1 MNNYTKVSNQVL
13 EDATLSLKAKGLFA
27 YLVKLPEGWKIRIV
41 ELAKHH
47 KDSRDSIRTG
57 ITELL
62 DAGYLKRLGRSRD
75 KGQLKDYEYRINTDF
90 QPRTEKPT
98 LENPVQVEPRTENP
112 VQADFAPAQVKPD
125 IAPRPEKPTLE
136 KPTLEKPT
144 LENPTLYI
152 KDLERKKEKIN
163 KKEKVAV
170 ARSSRRQIEY
180 TTAFESFW
188 KLYRDHCYPTAGD
201 KERAFHAF
209 QRCLQEQLTADQIE
223 QSAVNYC
230 LAQRERNLDTR
241 HAERFLKQADF
252 VRDFLE
258 AKPLQSEAATPQRY
272 QSADEKNRSVLDAF
286 LKGDAN
292 GKQGNDSP
300 SADRVFS
307 QHRKDDTKRVAL
319 SLVAAVQRR
328 TG

>member
-1 MNNYTKVSNQVL
+1 MNSYTKVANQVL

-57 ITELL
+57 IIELL
-62 DAGYLKRLGRSRD
+62 DAGYLERLGRSRD
-75 KGQLKDYEYRINTDF
+75 KGQLKDYEYRINTDIA
-90 QPRTEKPT
+90 PRPEKPT
-98 LENPVQVEPRTENP
+98 LENP

-152 KDLERKKEKIN
+152 KDLERKDLIKEKT
-163 KKEKVAV
+163 KQKEKTPLPAWLSEELWKDFTEHRKLLKTPITPLAESRILKTLEQVAAQHSEAE
-170 ARSSRRQIEY
+170 ARQ
-180 TTAFESFW
+180 
-188 KLYRDHCYPTAGD
+188 C
-201 KERAFHAF
+201 
-209 QRCLQEQLTADQIE
+209 
-223 QSAVNYC
+223 
-230 LAQRERNLDTR
+230 LDTSIAMGWKGVFPPR
-241 HAERFLKQADF
+241 AQA
-252 VRDFLE
+252 
-258 AKPLQSEAATPQRY
+258 AMSQRY
-272 QSADEKNRSVLDAF
+272 QSADEKNQAVLDNF
-286 LKGDAN
+286 LKEDTN

-307 QHRKDDTKRVAL
+307 QHRKDDTKRAAL

>member
-27 YLVKLPEGWKIRIV
+27 YIVKLPEGWKIRIV

-47 KDSRDSIRTG
+47 KDSRDSVRTAML
-57 ITELL
+57 ELIK
-62 DAGYLKRLGRSRD
+62 AGYLKRLGRSRD

-90 QPRTEKPT
+90 Q
-98 LENPVQVEPRTENP
+98 
-112 VQADFAPAQVKPD
+112 
-125 IAPRPEKPTLE
+125 PRPEKPTLE

-152 KDLERKKEKIN
+152 KDLERKDLIKEKT
-163 KKEKVAV
+163 KQKEKTPLPAWLSEELWKDFVEHRKLLRKPLTPLAVTRILNTLNEVAADYSEDE
-170 ARSSRRQIEY
+170 ARQ
-180 TTAFESFW
+180 
-188 KLYRDHCYPTAGD
+188 C
-201 KERAFHAF
+201 
-209 QRCLQEQLTADQIE
+209 
-223 QSAVNYC
+223 
-230 LAQRERNLDTR
+230 LDTSI
-241 HAERFLKQADF
+241 ANGWLGVFPPKAQ
-252 VRDFLE
+252 
-258 AKPLQSEAATPQRY
+258 AATPQRY
-272 QSADEKNRSVLDAF
+272 QSADEKNQAVLDDF

-307 QHRKDDTKRVAL
+307 QHRKDDTKRAAL
-319 SLVAAVQRR
+319 SLVAGLQRR

>member
-57 ITELL
+57 IIELL
-62 DAGYLKRLGRSRD
+62 DAGYLERLGRSRD

-90 QPRTEKPT
+90 QPRQEKPT

-125 IAPRPEKPTLE
+125 IAPRTEKPTLE

-152 KDLERKKEKIN
+152 KDLERKDLIKEKTN
-163 KKEKVAV
+163 KKERTPLPAWLSEELWEDFKEHRKQLKSPITPLAATRILKTLNQVAADYSEAE
-170 ARSSRRQIEY
+170 ARQ
-180 TTAFESFW
+180 
-188 KLYRDHCYPTAGD
+188 C
-201 KERAFHAF
+201 
-209 QRCLQEQLTADQIE
+209 
-223 QSAVNYC
+223 
-230 LAQRERNLDTR
+230 LDTSI
-241 HAERFLKQADF
+241 ANGWLGVFPPKAQ
-252 VRDFLE
+252 
-258 AKPLQSEAATPQRY
+258 AATSPRY
-272 QSADEKNRSVLDAF
+272 QSLDERNQSVFDDF

-307 QHRKDDTKRVAL
+307 QHRKDDTKRAAL
-319 SLVAAVQRR
+319 NLVAGLQRR

>member
-1 MNNYTKVSNQVL
+1 MNSYTKVANQVL

-57 ITELL
+57 IIELL
-62 DAGYLKRLGRSRD
+62 DAGYLERLGRSRD
-75 KGQLKDYEYRINTDF
+75 KGQLKDYEYRITTDF
-90 QPRTEKPT
+90 QPRPEKPT
-98 LENPVQVEPRTENP
+98 L
-112 VQADFAPAQVKPD
+112 
-125 IAPRPEKPTLE
+125 EKPTLE

-152 KDLERKKEKIN
+152 KDLERKDLIKEKT
-163 KKEKVAV
+163 KQKEKTPLPAWLSEELWKDFTEHRKLLKTPITPLAESRILKTLEQVAAQHSEAE
-170 ARSSRRQIEY
+170 ARQ
-180 TTAFESFW
+180 
-188 KLYRDHCYPTAGD
+188 C
-201 KERAFHAF
+201 
-209 QRCLQEQLTADQIE
+209 
-223 QSAVNYC
+223 
-230 LAQRERNLDTR
+230 LDTSIAMGWKGVFPPR
-241 HAERFLKQADF
+241 AQA
-252 VRDFLE
+252 
-258 AKPLQSEAATPQRY
+258 AMSQRY
-272 QSADEKNRSVLDAF
+272 QSADEKNQAVLDNF
-286 LKGDAN
+286 LKEDTN

-307 QHRKDDTKRVAL
+307 QHRKDDTKRAAL